1 MVADDMMTFVRKD
14 LQVFGTAMSLMLLLA
29 LRLIFRRWRWVVLP
43 MLCCAVS
50 VIIMMGLI
58 GHLGWPVTVISSNFI
73 SLQLILTLALSIHLV
88 VRFTELRRNAPE
100 GDQQEIIEGTV
111 RTKFIPCLFTTL
123 TTIAGFSSLV
133 MSDILPVID
142 FGWMMAVGL
151 VVSLAVTFLIFPAGL
166 AVMKPLR
173 ARSEGVPGSG
183 VTAGLAAFADRREL
197 LVLGASLL
205 VVVGTV
211 AGIWQLRVENSF
223 IDYFR
228 KSTAIYQGMKIIDDH
243 LGGTTPLDIVVN
255 FETAE
260 ASAEPAQP
268 GLGET
273 RDRDEVSGGST
284 GSDDLD
290 AFDEFEEFE
299 VFREFEEPAEKA
311 KYWFTGERIQTIRD
325 VHVYLE
331 NLPAVGNV
339 LSLDSTVRVAEELT
353 GGEPLDNFSL
363 AVFFNNLG
371 KDGRAEL
378 VDPYASIEHNQARVS
393 ARIRDSLPGL
403 KRREL
408 LEKIAADLNGEL
420 GLGGQAQIGGLL
432 VLYNNML
439 QSLFT
444 SQIQTAGTTMLL
456 LWLMILVL
464 FRSAKVASIALIPNL
479 IASLSVLGVMGWL
492 DLPLDVMTITVVA
505 ISIGIA
511 IDHTIHY
518 CHRFRQE
525 LLVDGDYHAAM
536 FRSHRSVGSALLY
549 TSATIIIGFSI
560 LALSNFIP
568 SVIFGLLTALAMAL
582 APILSLTL
590 LPVLIIRIR
599 PF

>member
-1 MVADDMMTFVRKD
+1 MIADDMMTFVRKD
-14 LQVFGTAMSLMLLLA
+14 LQLFGTAMSLMLLLA
-29 LRLIFRRWRWVVLP
+29 LKLLFRRWRWVVLP
-43 MLCCAVS
+43 MLCCATS
-50 VIIMMGLI
+50 VTIMMGLL

-100 GDQQEIIEGTV
+100 TDQQDVIESTV
-111 RTKFIPCLFTTL
+111 TTKFIPCLFTTL

-142 FGWMMAVGL
+142 FGWMMALGL
-151 VVSLAVTFLIFPAGL
+151 VISLCVTFLLFPAGL
-166 AVMKPLR
+166 ALMKPLS
-173 ARSEGVPGSG
+173 ARSEGTPGSG
-183 VTAGLAAFADRREL
+183 FTAALAGLADRRQR

-205 VVVGTV
+205 MVAGTV

-228 KSTAIYQGMKIIDDH
+228 KSTAIYQGMKVIDDH

-255 FETAE
+255 FGAAE
-260 ASAEPAQP
+260 ARA
-268 GLGET
+268 GLTPPNVEEIS
-273 RDRDEVSGGST
+273 DPDEVPAASSGPEE
-284 GSDDLD
+284 SDG
-290 AFDEFEEFE
+290 FDEFAEFE
-299 VFREFEEPAEKA
+299 VFREFDEPAEKA

-325 VHVYLE
+325 VHLYLE

-371 KDGRAEL
+371 KDGRADL
-378 VDPYASIEHNQARVS
+378 VDPYASIEHDQARVS

-403 KRREL
+403 NRKEF
-408 LEKIAADLNGEL
+408 LEKVTADLNGEL
-420 GLGGQAQIGGLL
+420 GLGGRVQIAGLM
-432 VLYNNML
+432 VLYDNML
-439 QSLFT
+439 QSLFA

-456 LWLMILVL
+456 LWFMILLL
-464 FRSAKVASIALIPNL
+464 FRSVKIASIALVPNL
-479 IASLSVLGVMGWL
+479 IASLAVLGVMGWL
-492 DLPLDVMTITVVA
+492 DLPLDMMTITVVA

-518 CHRFRQE
+518 CHRFQQE

-536 FRSHRSVGSALLY
+536 FRSHQSVGSALLY
-549 TSATIIIGFSI
+549 TSTTIIIGFSI

-582 APILSLTL
+582 APIASLTL
-590 LPVLIIRIR
+590 LPVLILRIR